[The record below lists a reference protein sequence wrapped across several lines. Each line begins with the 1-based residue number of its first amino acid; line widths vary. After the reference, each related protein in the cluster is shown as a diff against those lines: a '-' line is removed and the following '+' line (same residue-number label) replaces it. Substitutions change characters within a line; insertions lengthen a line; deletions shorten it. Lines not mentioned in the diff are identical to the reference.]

1 MREMKLTTSGG
12 DYNRVGLAFAGNDN
26 APKHFAY
33 ARFLLLK
40 DCTEISSFD
49 LRPASKLLSLPEGEG
64 GRRRRPG
71 GGSWPT
77 KSLAAC
83 ANG

>member
-12 DYNRVGLAFAGNDN
+12 DYNRVGLAFADNDN

-40 DCTEISSFD
+40 DCT
-49 LRPASKLLSLPEGEG
+49 R
-64 GRRRRPG
+64 
-71 GGSWPT
+71 
-77 KSLAAC
+77 
-83 ANG
+83 N